1 MGRIV
6 VNVRIGSL
14 LEPGRKIECDALVDT
29 GAAYM
34 VLLHRAGAVPGC
46 RRYARP
52 AFSPRQE
59 NGSEIGALCLA
70 DTVRRSSHAG

>member
-6 VNVRIGSL
+6 ANVRIGSL

-34 VLLHRAGAVPGC
+34 VLLHHTEAVPGC
-46 RRYARP
+46 SRYARTEP
-52 AFSPRQE
+52 GTRQE
-59 NGSEIGALCLA
+59 KGFEVSTHSAADALPSL
-70 DTVRRSSHAG
+70 S